1 MRRLS
6 AACLGLALAATLAS
20 SAHAKVATFDF
31 YDRGPYRPGVPRP
44 ADVLGYAPGT
54 FHTTWGNMERYLD
67 ALAHARPERVKR
79 EFVGRSVEARERS
92 LFIVS
97 SPENLVRLEQIREA
111 SARIADPRGTD
122 AATIEKLVRET
133 PATVWLNYSIHGDE
147 SASFEAMMQVAYQL
161 VAGDG
166 EDTKALL
173 KDAVVLI
180 NPAHNPDGHE
190 RFVTWIN
197 ANGQGDPERWALE
210 QQRSQPWGLYGRYTH
225 YKFDP
230 NRDALAMSQPESQ
243 QTSRAIRRWRPQVF
257 VDHHGQTP
265 AFFFPPTSD
274 PTNWTLPRADY
285 TRWVET
291 FGRANGAAFDRY
303 GWQYLVRD
311 VFDFHTATYWDL
323 WPTLLGAIGMT
334 YETDG
339 GGNLALRRDDGTVVT
354 MLDGMKRHFVAS
366 LTTLETAVRHREAR
380 LRDAAAFARGS
391 CTPPPEARAIVLDP
405 EADPLRAAALAENLM
420 HAGVE
425 VRWVKDAFT
434 SRSARPT
441 WGDPG
446 GKPAPKDG
454 KGLDRAGSPATTL
467 PAVAKTFAR
476 GAFVVDLAQ
485 PGSRVARALLEYDRS
500 TDTALT
506 RRELEKYERNIRRG
520 RNTPDEN
527 YGFYDITSWC
537 LPATYGVAAYAVR
550 ELPPAGVR
558 LAEPDPNAPDESAEV
573 LPDSAAVGVPFTAR
587 ISRAGPLVL
596 RDESGAVALD
606 LRGRVDGGEAGSAY
620 VWSSA
625 TDGAARLALRLM
637 QEDFMVA
644 TATKPLR
651 AGGRDW
657 PRGSFI
663 VRVERNPAA
672 LHARIAALAR
682 SCGVTVQ
689 ALDSAYPDVGDT
701 GIGSYSVTSLKR
713 PQVAIVVDGPGG
725 QDAYGWAWFLFE
737 RRLGV
742 RFGAVPAERLAGVL
756 EKYNVV
762 IVPDG
767 NGGALAR
774 AIGDVDALKGWI
786 ERGGTLVCLDD
797 SAEFPTLK
805 SVGLSTAKVVG
816 VKDKKDGEKDDDAPA
831 DSARAESERRPQWI
845 PGTTFWATPDPRHWL
860 AYGFGEARVPV
871 MVQGSTLLTR
881 SRDGANALVFDRVPL
896 TVTGWTWPETE
907 RRMAHGAYAVDE
919 PHGDGHVVMLAG
931 PVLFRGYWRNTERLL
946 LNAVLYGPSLP

>member
-1 MRRLS
+1 MRRLL
-6 AACLGLALAATLAS
+6 AVMFALAFATTTDA
-20 SAHAKVATFDF
+20 AVAKFDF

-44 ADVLGYAPGT
+44 AEVLGYAPGT

-67 ALAHARPERVKR
+67 ALAHARPERVRR
-79 EFVGRSVEARERS
+79 EAIGRSVEARERT

-97 SPENLVRLEQIREA
+97 SPANLARLEQIREA
-111 SARIADPRGTD
+111 NAKIADPRGVD

-133 PATVWLNYSIHGDE
+133 PVTVWLNYSIHGDE

-166 EDTKALL
+166 DDTRALL
-173 KDAVVLI
+173 EHALVLI

-210 QQRSQPWGLYGRYTH
+210 QQRSQPWGIYGRFTH

-230 NRDALAMSQPESQ
+230 NRDALAMSHPESQ
-243 QTSRAIRRWRPQVF
+243 QSSRAIRRWRPQVF

-265 AFFFPPTSD
+265 SFFFPPTAD

-285 TRWVET
+285 KRWVET

-311 VFDFHTATYWDL
+311 VFDFHAAGYWDV
-323 WPTLLGAIGMT
+323 WPTLMGAIGMT

-339 GGNLALRRDDGTVVT
+339 GGNLALRRDDDTVVT
-354 MLDGMKRHFVAS
+354 MLDGMRRHFVAS
-366 LTTLETAVRHREAR
+366 LTTLETAVKHREER
-380 LRDAAAFARGS
+380 LRDAFLFARAS
-391 CTPPPEARAIVLDP
+391 CTPPAEARAYVLDP
-405 EADPLRAAALAENLM
+405 GDDPLRAAALAENLM

-425 VRWVKDAFT
+425 VRWVKGAFT
-434 SRSARPT
+434 ARAARPT

-446 GKPAPKDG
+446 GGPAPKDG
-454 KGLDRAGSPATTL
+454 KGLDRTGSPAPQL
-467 PAVAKTFAR
+467 PAAARTFAR

-485 PGSRVARALLEYDRS
+485 PGSRVARALLEFDRS
-500 TDTALT
+500 VDTAFA
-506 RRELEKYERNIRRG
+506 RRELEKYERNLKRG
-520 RNTPDEN
+520 KNAPTES

-537 LPATYGVAAYAVR
+537 LPATYGVPAYTVR
-550 ELPPAGVR
+550 ELPPAGVL
-558 LAEPDPNAPDESAEV
+558 LAEPDPNVPDEATET

-596 RDESGAVALD
+596 HDGSGAIALD
-606 LRGRVDGGEAGSAY
+606 LRGGVEGGEAGSSY

-625 TDGAARLALRLM
+625 TDGAARLALRLL
-637 QEDFMVA
+637 QEDFRVA

-651 AGGRDW
+651 AGNRDW

-682 SCGVTVQ
+682 DCGVNVA
-689 ALDSAYPDVGDT
+689 ALQSAYPDDGDT
-701 GIGSYSVTSLKR
+701 GVGSYSVASLKR
-713 PQVAIVVDGPGG
+713 PRIAIVVDGPGG

-742 RFGAVPAERLAGVL
+742 RFTAVPAERLAGVL
-756 EKYNVV
+756 DRYNVV

-767 NGGALAR
+767 NGGALAH
-774 AIGDVDALKGWI
+774 ALGEVDALRGWVA
-786 ERGGTLVCLDD
+786 RGGTLVCIDD
-797 SAEFPTLK
+797 AAEFPTLANVK
-805 SVGLSTAKVVG
+805 LSSAKVVG
-816 VKDKKDGEKDDDAPA
+816 VKPKKEGEKDDDAPA
-831 DSARAESERRPQWI
+831 DSARTEAERRPQYV
-845 PGTTFWATPDPRHWL
+845 PGTTFWATLDPQHWL
-860 AYGFGEARVPV
+860 AFGYRDARVPV
-871 MVQGSTLLTR
+871 MVQGNMMLTR
-881 SRDGANALVFDRVPL
+881 SRDGANALVFDRTPL
-896 TVTGWTWPETE
+896 TLTGWTWPETE
-907 RRMAHGAYAVDE
+907 RRLANGAFAIDE
-919 PHGDGHVVMLAG
+919 PLGDGHVVMLGG
-931 PVLFRGYWRNTERLL
+931 PVLFRGFWRNTERLVT
-946 LNAVLYGPSLP
+946 NAVLYGPALP